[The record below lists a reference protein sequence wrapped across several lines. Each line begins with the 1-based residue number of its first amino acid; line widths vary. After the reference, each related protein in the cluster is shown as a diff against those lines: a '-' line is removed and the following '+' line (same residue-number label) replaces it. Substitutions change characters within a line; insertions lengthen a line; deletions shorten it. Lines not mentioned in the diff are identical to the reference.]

1 MPFQSSIPLDL
12 TIVKN
17 FKILTILKCN
27 QTSYLLVPGDPVVW
41 FGRDQY
47 RSKGLGKDYRL
58 KLVTCQ
64 WRPLFIWKNVF
75 FYFEHYTVHTRTFR
89 QRQNLLSFQ
98 SPTRIRSQNPNQNN
112 GSGCSIIDF
121 LTAPSIGNSKG
132 SGLILRRFY
141 IWLHIWKPDIR
152 T

>member
-1 MPFQSSIPLDL
+1 MPFQSSISLDL

-27 QTSYLLVPGDPVVW
+27 QTSYLLVPGDPVVR

-64 WRPLFIWKNVF
+64 WLPLFISKNVF
-75 FYFEHYTVHTRTFR
+75 STLNTI
-89 QRQNLLSFQ
+89 QCIPALLDKGKTYLVSNPLPD
-98 SPTRIRSQNPNQNN
+98 SGARIRIRATDQAVAS
-112 GSGCSIIDF
+112 
-121 LTAPSIGNSKG
+121 LT
-132 SGLILRRFY
+132 F
-141 IWLHIWKPDIR
+141 
-152 T
+152 